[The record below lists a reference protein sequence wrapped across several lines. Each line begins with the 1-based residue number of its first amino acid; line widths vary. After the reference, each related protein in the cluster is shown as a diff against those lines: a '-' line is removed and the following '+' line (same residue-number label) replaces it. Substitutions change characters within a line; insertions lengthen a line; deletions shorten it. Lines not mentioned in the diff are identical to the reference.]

1 MLESLPTDS
10 TAGPSNWRLIVRLFG
25 LAWRY
30 RLHCL
35 RVLAIQLVLL
45 TMGLFGL
52 SFTGIGID
60 YIRHKMQ
67 HVPLN
72 ANKLHLVLPDNWPW
86 FHVLLLLAG
95 LILALAICRAVLNYI
110 YAVSVN
116 I

>member
-35 RVLAIQLVLL
+35 RVLVIQIVLL

-60 YIRHKMQ
+60 YIRHKVQ
-67 HVPLN
+67 HVPLTPN
-72 ANKLHLVLPDNWPW
+72 RLHLNFSDDLPW
-86 FHVLLLLAG
+86 FHVLALLGG
-95 LILALAICRAVLNYI
+95 LILVLAICRAVLNYV
-110 YAVSVN
+110 YAVS
-116 I
+116 